1 MARDIL
7 IETLDGDLVRLRPM
21 VPGDEGALR
30 HAISQLS
37 SHSRYLRF
45 FNGAATLPDH
55 VVRRLSD
62 VDGIKHI
69 AWAAIDESKE
79 DKPIIGA
86 VHAQRSSEGDKR
98 GDFSIGLLDAWHSKG
113 LARLLIA
120 LLAAES
126 SKAGFEELIADV
138 LWENKKGRALM
149 GAIGAKS
156 MGSDGSTIQFRMVL
170 DEVLAKLSE
179 KHISPGMDTVLAAIE
194 GADFFESAA

>member
-21 VPGDEGALR
+21 APGDEGALR

-62 VDGIKHI
+62 VDGNKHI

-86 VHAQRSSEGDKR
+86 VHAQRSDENDKR

-170 DEVLAKLSE
+170 DEVLSKLSE
-179 KHISPGMDTVLAAIE
+179 KHISPAMDTVLAAIE
-194 GADFFESAA
+194 GGDFFESAA

>member
-62 VDGIKHI
+62 VDGNKHI

-86 VHAQRSSEGDKR
+86 VHAQRSNEDDKR

-149 GAIGAKS
+149 GVIGAKS

-170 DEVLAKLSE
+170 DEVLAKLGE
-179 KHISPGMDTVLAAIE
+179 KHISPAMNTVLAALE
-194 GADFFESAA
+194 GGDFFESAA

>member
-21 VPGDEGALR
+21 APGDEGALR

-62 VDGIKHI
+62 VDGTKHI
-69 AWAAIDESKE
+69 AWAAIDENKE

-86 VHAQRSSEGDKR
+86 VHAQRSSQDEKR

-120 LLAAES
+120 LLSAES

-170 DEVLAKLSE
+170 EEVLAKLGD
-179 KHISPGMDTVLAAIE
+179 KHLSPAMDKVLAAIE
-194 GADFFESAA
+194 GKDFFESAA

>member
-62 VDGIKHI
+62 VDGNKHI

-86 VHAQRSSEGDKR
+86 VHAQRSSEDDKR

-126 SKAGFEELIADV
+126 SKAGFVELIADV

-170 DEVLAKLSE
+170 DEVLSKLSE
-179 KHISPGMDTVLAAIE
+179 KHLSPAMDKVLAAIE
-194 GADFFESAA
+194 GKDFFESAA

>member
-7 IETLDGDLVRLRPM
+7 IETKDGDLVRLRPM
-21 VPGDEGALR
+21 VPGDEDALR

-62 VDGIKHI
+62 VDGTKHI
-69 AWAAIDESKE
+69 AWAAIDENKE
-79 DKPIIGA
+79 NKPIIGA
-86 VHAQRSSEGDKR
+86 VHAQRSSQDEKR

-120 LLAAES
+120 LLSAES

-170 DEVLAKLSE
+170 DEVLAKLGD
-179 KHISPGMDTVLAAIE
+179 KHLSPAMDKVLAAIE
-194 GADFFESAA
+194 DGDFFESAA

>member
-7 IETLDGDLVRLRPM
+7 IETLDGDRVRLRPM

-62 VDGIKHI
+62 VDGNKHI

-86 VHAQRSSEGDKR
+86 VHAQRNSEEDKR
-98 GDFSIGLLDAWHSKG
+98 GDFSIGLLDAWHSKV

-170 DEVLAKLSE
+170 EEVLSKLSE
-179 KHISPGMDTVLAAIE
+179 KHISPAMDTVLIALE
-194 GADFFESAA
+194 GDDFFESAA

>member
-7 IETLDGDLVRLRPM
+7 IETLDGDPVRLRPM
-21 VPGDEGALR
+21 VPADEGALR

-37 SHSRYLRF
+37 NRSRYLRF

-55 VVRRLSD
+55 VVHRLSD
-62 VDGIKHI
+62 VDGVKHI
-69 AWAAIDESKE
+69 AWVAIDETKA

-86 VHAQRSSEGDKR
+86 VHAQRGNETDKR

-120 LLAAES
+120 LLAADS
-126 SKAGFEELIADV
+126 KKAGFDELIADV
-138 LWENKKGRALM
+138 LWENKKGRALF
-149 GAIGAKS
+149 GSIGAKS

-170 DEVLAKLSE
+170 DEVIARIGEKKLGSA
-179 KHISPGMDTVLAAIE
+179 MDTVLAAIE
-194 GADFFESAA
+194 GEDFFESAA